1 MRTLTLLLL
10 ALATS
15 ASAAETSSYPLS
27 AIQNGEARY
36 ASSTNR
42 YSVAVPAGW
51 KNVPGENMGLK
62 ENVLFHPKPVQ
73 GFACNIVFIEEP
85 MPRKMKLSEATDA
98 SIAFMEKNIH
108 EFRVTERREIKGSNG
123 VMMERVRYRGRFLQQ
138 GVTSKNIVYVIPLGE
153 DRLLSITVSGIE
165 ATPDTQADEADAAIT
180 KIKLIK

>member
-1 MRTLTLLLL
+1 
-10 ALATS
+10 
-15 ASAAETSSYPLS
+15 
-27 AIQNGEARY
+27 
-36 ASSTNR
+36 
-42 YSVAVPAGW
+42 
-51 KNVPGENMGLK
+51 MGLK

-165 ATPDTQADEADAAIT
+165 FPGRNMGKAFVRLPPDFWPPVSIWVIALPSWVTT
-180 KIKLIK
+180 GRNG